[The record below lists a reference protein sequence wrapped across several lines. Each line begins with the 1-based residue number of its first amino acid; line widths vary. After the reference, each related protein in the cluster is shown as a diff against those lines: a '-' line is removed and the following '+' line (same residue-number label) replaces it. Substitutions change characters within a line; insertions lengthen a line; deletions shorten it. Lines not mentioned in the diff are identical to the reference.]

1 MHALSRPRQ
10 VECHEFKASL
20 CHACESLP
28 QINKQKTEQ
37 DMVVHACNPNTSDD
51 EAGGLLQNFL
61 LLTGSYKWISLVTLR
76 LSEAGVIIMMSLS
89 GWDDCLVGRQT

>member
-1 MHALSRPRQ
+1 MHALNRPRQ
-10 VECHEFKASL
+10 VESHEFKASL
-20 CHACESLP
+20 RYASLP
-28 QINKQKTEQ
+28 QIDKQKTEQ